1 MVPLD
6 RLVVIARDSKR
17 ASKEDMTSL
26 HSDLIMLGINMPD
39 LDGFEVCRRIKEN
52 QKLRQIPVIF
62 ISALTETLDKVKA
75 FSVGGVDYVT

>member
-1 MVPLD
+1 
-6 RLVVIARDSKR
+6 
-17 ASKEDMTSL
+17 
-26 HSDLIMLGINMPD
+26 MLGINMPD

>member
-1 MVPLD
+1 M
-6 RLVVIARDSKR
+6 VIARDSKR